1 MHEASNVKFGVN
13 NAIINSNN
21 VKFEVLQHQV
31 WHQERQIW
39 HQERHSCGL

>member
-21 VKFEVLQHQV
+21 VKFEVLQRQV

-39 HQERHSCGL
+39 HQQRQS